1 MMNKLNMML
10 VGLNNKSMDKKLSLT
25 LPPLPI
31 ETEKLLNKPLNTEN
45 GSKEKSPIPTPI
57 SNGSPE
63 DKIKLIELLL
73 NFLSPDVKLTNYS
86 SNNLKNTMMLL
97 ELLLFSELNLPE
109 VKLLVKLQF
118 SLKLKVKDSQ
128 ANFKNMN
135 ICSNKKP

>member
-10 VGLNNKSMDKKLSLT
+10 VGLNNKLMDKKLSLT
-25 LPPLPI
+25 LPLLPI
-31 ETEKLLNKPLNTEN
+31 ETEKSLNKPLLIEN
-45 GSKEKSPIPTPI
+45 GLKVRSLTPTLI
-57 SNGSPE
+57 LNGSQE
-63 DKIKLIELLL
+63 DKNKSIDSLN

-97 ELLLFSELNLPE
+97 ELLAFSEPNLPE
-109 VKLLVKLQF
+109 VKLQVKLQS

-135 ICSNKKP
+135 ICSNKKQ